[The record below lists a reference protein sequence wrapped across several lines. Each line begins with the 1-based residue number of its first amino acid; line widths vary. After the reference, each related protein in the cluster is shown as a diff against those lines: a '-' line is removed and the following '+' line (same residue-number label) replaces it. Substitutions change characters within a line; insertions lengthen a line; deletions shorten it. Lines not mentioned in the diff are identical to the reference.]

1 VEIRDEVGDD
11 NIVIFGLTEREVL
24 EYYRHGKYSAWD
36 TRNGDERLIKI
47 TDQLV
52 NGFYHDE
59 KDRFRIIYENLLNYN
74 DEFFVLKDFASYIE
88 AQEKVDKLYKN
99 KEKWQEMSC
108 VNIAHS
114 GIFSSDRT
122 IKEYA
127 SGIWGS
133 GYLYKNL

>member
-1 VEIRDEVGDD
+1 MNGAITIATLDGANVEIRDEVGDD

-59 KDRFRIIYENLLNYN
+59 KDRFRIIYENDYIIFCEIPWCYHKVNY
-74 DEFFVLKDFASYIE
+74 
-88 AQEKVDKLYKN
+88 
-99 KEKWQEMSC
+99 
-108 VNIAHS
+108 
-114 GIFSSDRT
+114 
-122 IKEYA
+122 
-127 SGIWGS
+127 
-133 GYLYKNL
+133 